1 MSAEFPVRTTEQL
14 PGLLQ
19 AFRKEVGLSQAEV
32 ALRMGISQQTFSAL
46 ERNADRVSAGR
57 LLKLLGVLGVDL
69 VLRKPAPPSEKSL
82 RKQSEGPLW

>member
-1 MSAEFPVRTTEQL
+1 MASEFSVRTTDQL

-19 AFRKEVGLSQAEV
+19 AFRKEAGLSQAEV

-69 VLRKPAPPSEKSL
+69 VLRKPAPQPEQAL
-82 RKQSEGPLW
+82 REPTGRPLW

>member
-1 MSAEFPVRTTEQL
+1 MANEFSVRTTDQL
-14 PGLLQ
+14 PRLLQ
-19 AFRKEVGLSQAEV
+19 AFRKEAGLSQAEV

-69 VLRKPAPPSEKSL
+69 VLRKPAPQPEQAL
-82 RKQSEGPLW
+82 RDPAGRPLW